1 MTSASQ
7 PVLGI
12 DIGGSGI
19 KGAPV
24 DLATGT
30 LSADRLRIPTPKKS
44 TPKACADVVAQIVEK
59 FADQLGDGPI
69 GIAIPAPVVHGS
81 VPMIANLHSS
91 WVGVNAEQLFSDRLG
106 RQTVLIN
113 DADAAGLAEV
123 HFGAAKD
130 HPGLVIMTTLGT
142 GIGTSLIMDGTLVP
156 NTELGHIEIDGIDA
170 ETKASANAK
179 ALEHLSYPRWSKRLQ
194 KYYSTMERYFWPDL
208 FVVGGGVSKNHEKFL
223 PLLNLRTPIVPA
235 QLLNQAGIV
244 GAAVA
249 ADTLTDKQN

>member
-81 VPMIANLHSS
+81 VPMIAC
-91 WVGVNAEQLFSDRLG
+91 ARL
-106 RQTVLIN
+106 RP
-113 DADAAGLAEV
+113 AAPSASVTLARGPCP
-123 HFGAAKD
+123 F
-130 HPGLVIMTTLGT
+130 L
-142 GIGTSLIMDGTLVP
+142 
-156 NTELGHIEIDGIDA
+156 
-170 ETKASANAK
+170 
-179 ALEHLSYPRWSKRLQ
+179 
-194 KYYSTMERYFWPDL
+194 
-208 FVVGGGVSKNHEKFL
+208 L
-223 PLLNLRTPIVPA
+223 PLRNMHLAP
-235 QLLNQAGIV
+235 
-244 GAAVA
+244 
-249 ADTLTDKQN
+249 D